1 MRPRERPVSG
11 FARAS
16 ELLALAALSLC
27 VGMAAHAQ
35 PSVWVS
41 RGPGGGGALFA
52 PTLSP
57 HQPAEAF
64 VSCDMGGLYHTGDSG
79 ASWSLLDFRQIRG
92 SGQGCQVQF
101 TSDPDIL
108 YAIDYSNDLAI
119 PTKSTD
125 GGAIWA
131 QLGADPTGGGA
142 YAIAADPARTDRLLV
157 TDYTTLYWS
166 GDGGANFAAKYS
178 DVGGCYMAGVFFD
191 GDNIFV
197 GTDAGLLVSTTGGAT
212 FALATVSGI
221 PSTQAMVS
229 FAGAKQNGTARFFC
243 VTLGSAD
250 VYPGVT
256 GADHGSYQSVY
267 TLDWGQASW
276 VSRTTG
282 IAAGDHP
289 FFAGAARGNTSVAY
303 LAGGSDDGLPIV
315 YRTGDGGAHW
325 SAVFLTANN
334 QNIYTGWSGAGGA
347 RSWGYG
353 EYALGF
359 AVSPADANRAII
371 TDLGFA
377 HTTAD
382 GGATWHQAYV
392 RPATENPANTT
403 IPITKSYLSAGLE
416 NTTAW
421 GLTWS
426 DASNVFASFTDIR
439 GVRSADGGATWSFDY
454 SGHTQ
459 NTMYRCVRH
468 PSTGVLYAATS
479 SVHDLYQST
488 YLQDSRIDP
497 GTGLVLFS
505 SDKGKTWQTLHDFGQ
520 VVCWVAL
527 DPTNSNRLYASVADS
542 VTGGIYVSSNIQ
554 NGASSTW
561 AKVAANP
568 PRTQGHPYTIAV
580 LNDGALVVTYSG
592 RRNASGAFTD
602 SSGVFISANGGST
615 WTDRSAAGMHY
626 WTKDLVVDPGDAAQN
641 TWYVGVFSGW
651 GGPPNGLGGLYKTTD
666 RGQHW
671 SRILTLDRVESCTI
685 SPASAT
691 QMYVTTET
699 EGLWITSDLA
709 ALSPTFSQVT
719 GYPFAH
725 PLRVFYDPYHAD
737 QVWVTSFGYGLC
749 LGITGK
755 SRSPETSG
763 GAASPLRA
771 IKAASLTDI
780 SFEEVGAARYNLYV
794 STSPA
799 GHPLK
804 VLNAATGKRSCALVG
819 LISSGGRL
827 VYQNADLNA
836 AITGPAPVLYFL
848 VSADNGSG
856 TEGPLGRDSLGE
868 AITADAACGD

>member
-1 MRPRERPVSG
+1 M
-11 FARAS
+11 
-16 ELLALAALSLC
+16 
-27 VGMAAHAQ
+27 HAQ
-35 PSVWVS
+35 PSVWVPRS
-41 RGPGGGGALFA
+41 PGGGGALYS
-52 PTLSP
+52 PTISP
-57 HQPAEAF
+57 HQPGEAF
-64 VSCDMGGLYHTGDSG
+64 VSCDMGGLYRTGDLG
-79 ASWSLLDFRQIRG
+79 AAWSLVDFRQIRG

-101 TSDPDIL
+101 TSDPSIL
-108 YAIDYSNDLAI
+108 YAIDYSNDLAV
-119 PTKSTD
+119 PAKSTD
-125 GGAIWA
+125 GGTTWA
-131 QLGADPTGGGA
+131 PLAADPTDGGV
-142 YAIAADPARTDRLLV
+142 YMIAADPARTNRLLV

-178 DVGGCYMAGVFFD
+178 DGGGCYIAGVYFD
-191 GDNIFV
+191 GDKIFV
-197 GTDAGLLVSTTGGAT
+197 GTNAGLLISTTGGST
-212 FALATVSGI
+212 FALAAVSGI

-229 FAGAKQNGTARFFC
+229 FAGAKQNGVTRFFC
-243 VTLGSAD
+243 VTLGSGD

-267 TLDWGQASW
+267 TLDWGQSSW
-276 VSRTTG
+276 LSRTTG

-289 FFAGAARGNTSVAY
+289 FFAGAGRGNTSVAY
-303 LAGGSDDGLPIV
+303 LAGGSDDGVPIV
-315 YRTGDGGAHW
+315 CRTTDGGAHW
-325 SAVFLTANN
+325 FSVFLTTNN
-334 QNIYTGWSGAGGA
+334 QNIFTGWSGAGGA

-359 AVSPADANRAII
+359 SVSPTDANRAII

-377 HTTAD
+377 HVTAD

-392 RPATENPANTT
+392 RPATENPANAT

-416 NTTAW
+416 NTTCW

-426 DASNVFASFTDIR
+426 DSSNLFASFTDIR
-439 GVRSADGGATWSFDY
+439 GARSTDGGTTWSFNY

-497 GTGLVLFS
+497 GAGLVLFS
-505 SDKGKTWQTLHDFGQ
+505 SDQGKTWQTLHDFGH

-527 DPTNSNRLYASVADS
+527 DPTNTNRLYASVADS
-542 VTGGIYVSSNIQ
+542 AAGGIFVSNDIQ
-554 NGASSTW
+554 HGKGSTW

-568 PRTQGHPYTIAV
+568 PRTQGHPYNIAV

-592 RRNASGAFTD
+592 RRTSSGAFTD

-651 GGPPNGLGGLYKTTD
+651 GGAPNGLGGLYKTTD
-666 RGQHW
+666 RGLHW

-685 SPASAT
+685 SSSSASE
-691 QMYVTTET
+691 MYVTTEV
-699 EGLWITSDLA
+699 EGLWMTSNLTA
-709 ALSPTFSQVT
+709 ASPAFSQVA
-719 GYPFAH
+719 GYPFQH
-725 PLRVFYDPYHAD
+725 PLRVFFDSYQAGR
-737 QVWVTSFGYGLC
+737 VWVTSFGYGLC
-749 LGITGK
+749 QGITGTA
-755 SRSPETSG
+755 RAPETSG

-771 IKAASLTDI
+771 VKVGGFTDI
-780 SFEEVGAARYNLYV
+780 GFEDVGAARYNLYA

-799 GHPLK
+799 GHPFQ
-804 VLNAATGKRSCALVG
+804 VLNASTGKHTCALAG

-827 VYQNADLNA
+827 MYQNADLSA
-836 AITGPAPVLYFL
+836 GITGPAPVLYFL
-848 VSADNGSG
+848 VSADNGPG
-856 TEGPLGRDSLGE
+856 TEGLLGRDSLGQ
-868 AITADAACGD
+868 AITADTACGDD

>member
-1 MRPRERPVSG
+1 MSLGVRLPPFLVY
-11 FARAS
+11 
-16 ELLALAALSLC
+16 AAAAFMLC
-27 VGMAAHAQ
+27 VGLRAQAQ

-41 RGPGGGGALFA
+41 RGPGGGGAVFA
-52 PTLSP
+52 PTMSP
-57 HQPAEAF
+57 HQPSEAF
-64 VSCDMGGLYHTGDSG
+64 VSCDMGGLYRTGDLG

-108 YAIDYSNDLAI
+108 YAIDCSNDLTV
-119 PTKSTD
+119 PTRSTD
-125 GGAIWA
+125 RGASWA
-131 QLGADPTGGGA
+131 QLVADPTGGGA
-142 YAIAADPARTDRLLV
+142 YTIAADPARTDRLLV

-166 GDGGANFAAKYS
+166 DDGGENFAAKYS
-178 DVGGCYMAGVFFD
+178 NGGGCHIAGVLFD
-191 GDNIFV
+191 GDMIFV
-197 GTDAGLLVSTTGGAT
+197 GTNAGLLVSTNDGTV
-212 FALATVSGI
+212 FALAAVSGI

-229 FAGAKQNGTARFFC
+229 LAGAKQNGTTRLFC
-243 VTLGSAD
+243 VTLGSGD

-256 GADHGSYQSVY
+256 GAEHGNYQSVY
-267 TLDWGQASW
+267 TLEWGQSAW
-276 VSRTTG
+276 VSHTTG
-282 IAAGDHP
+282 IATGDQP
-289 FFAGAARGNTSVAY
+289 FFAGAARGDISVAY
-303 LAGGSDDGLPIV
+303 LAGGSDDGVPVV

-325 SAVFLTANN
+325 SQVFQTTNN

-359 AVSPADANRAII
+359 SVSPTDANRAII

-377 HTTAD
+377 HVTAD

-392 RPATENPANTT
+392 RPATENPANAT

-439 GVRSADGGATWSFDY
+439 GVRSSDGGTTWSFDY

-468 PSTGVLYAATS
+468 PSTGMLYAATS

-497 GTGLVLFS
+497 GAGLVLSS
-505 SDKGKTWQTLHDFGQ
+505 SDKGKTWQTLHDFGH

-527 DPTNSNRLYASVADS
+527 DPTNANRLYASVADS
-542 VTGGIYVSSNIQ
+542 AYGGIYASSDIQ

-568 PRTQGHPYTIAV
+568 PRTQGHPYNIAV

-592 RRNASGAFTD
+592 RRTSSGAFTD
-602 SSGVFISANGGST
+602 SSGVFISVNGGTT
-615 WTDRSAAGMHY
+615 WTDRSAAEMHY

-651 GGPPNGLGGLYKTTD
+651 GGAPNGLGGLYKTTD
-666 RGQHW
+666 RGLHW
-671 SRILTLDRVESCTI
+671 IRILTLDRVESCTI
-685 SPASAT
+685 NPASPSE
-691 QMYVTTET
+691 MLVTTEA
-699 EGLWITSDLA
+699 EGLWMTSDLTA
-709 ALSPTFSQVT
+709 VWPTFSQVT
-719 GYPFAH
+719 GFPFAH
-725 PLRVFYDPYHAD
+725 PLRVFYDPY
-737 QVWVTSFGYGLC
+737 QTGRVWVTSFGYGLC
-749 LGITGK
+749 LGLPATA
-755 SRSPETSG
+755 RAPETSG
-763 GAASPLRA
+763 NAASPLRA
-771 IKAASLTDI
+771 TKAGIFADI
-780 SFEEVGAARYNLYV
+780 SFEDVGAAHYNLYV

-799 GHPLK
+799 GHPFK
-804 VLNAATGKRSCALVG
+804 VLNASKGKYTCALAG
-819 LISSGGRL
+819 LVSSGGRL
-827 VYQNADLNA
+827 IYQNAEVGA
-836 AITGPAPVLYFL
+836 GITEPASVLYFL
-848 VSADNGSG
+848 VSADNGPG
-856 TEGPLGRDSLGE
+856 TEGLLGRDSLGQ
-868 AITADAACGD
+868 AITADSACGD